1 MVFSVEQPRPH
12 IAILPSA
19 GMGHLTPSCR
29 VATTLAAQGCHVSL
43 IVFHPMVS
51 NAESNSMATFFS
63 TFPSI
68 HPIHLNIV
76 PLPGPGDP
84 FFLQF
89 EAIRQSPH
97 LLLPFL
103 TSSSPPITSI
113 IVDISLA
120 STFLPAISPTGISA
134 FVFFTASASMLA
146 LGAYFP
152 THIDIDQSQRS
163 KDHVE
168 VPGVGF
174 IPMASIPPQ
183 LHNPSDLFT
192 TQVVTNGRALM
203 QANGVLI
210 NTFEALEP
218 ETLTALNNGVVLPG
232 LPPVMAVGPLKQLPL
247 MEASSSLP
255 WLDAQMEGSVVYV
268 SFGSRTGMSVE
279 QIRELGVG
287 LERSGAKFLW
297 VIKTK
302 MVDKEEAQ
310 VELEELLGEELVK
323 RIKERG
329 SMVVHGWVEQEEIL
343 KHGAVGGFVSHCG
356 WNSVMEAALHG
367 VPMLAW
373 PQHGDQRLNAEVV
386 RRSGL
391 GIWVEEW
398 SWGGEGKVVKGEEI
412 EERVKELME
421 SPAVRS
427 SVARVAAEAVKA
439 VGDGGSSEKSLAEFI
454 AKLEGVKWD

>member
-1 MVFSVEQPRPH
+1 
-12 IAILPSA
+12 
-19 GMGHLTPSCR
+19 
-29 VATTLAAQGCHVSL
+29 
-43 IVFHPMVS
+43 
-51 NAESNSMATFFS
+51 
-63 TFPSI
+63 
-68 HPIHLNIV
+68 
-76 PLPGPGDP
+76 
-84 FFLQF
+84 
-89 EAIRQSPH
+89 
-97 LLLPFL
+97 
-103 TSSSPPITSI
+103 
-113 IVDISLA
+113 
-120 STFLPAISPTGISA
+120 
-134 FVFFTASASMLA
+134 MLA
-146 LGAYFP
+146 LCAYFP
-152 THIDIDQSQRS
+152 THIDIDQNKRS
-163 KDHVE
+163 KDHVD
-168 VPGVGF
+168 VPGVGV
-174 IPMASIPPQ
+174 IPMASIPPR

-192 TQVVTNGRALM
+192 TQFVANGRALM

-232 LPPVMAVGPLKQLPL
+232 FPPVMAVGPVKQLPL
-247 MEASSSLP
+247 METSAALP
-255 WLDAQMEGSVVYV
+255 WLDAQMERSVVYV
-268 SFGSRTGMSVE
+268 SFGSRTGMSME

-310 VELEELLGEELVK
+310 VELKELLGEELVE

-367 VPMLAW
+367 VPVLAW
-373 PQHGDQRLNAEVV
+373 PQIGDQKVNAEVV

-398 SWGGEGKVVKGEEI
+398 SWGSEGKVVKGEEI
-412 EERVKELME
+412 EEKVKELME
-421 SPAVRS
+421 SPVVCS
-427 SVARVAAEAVKA
+427 SAARVAAEAVKA

-454 AKLEGVKWD
+454 AKLEGVKYMGLIN

>member
-29 VATTLAAQGCHVSL
+29 LATTLATQGCHVSL

-51 NAESNSMATFFS
+51 NAESNSMTTFFS

-97 LLLPFL
+97 LLLPLL
-103 TSSSPPITSI
+103 TSSSPPITSV

-120 STFLPAISPTGISA
+120 STFLPAISPTGIST
-134 FVFFTASASMLA
+134 FVFFIASASMLS
-146 LGAYFP
+146 LCAYFP
-152 THIDIDQSQRS
+152 THIDIDESQRS

-168 VPGVGF
+168 VPGVGI

-192 TQVVTNGRALM
+192 TQFVANGRALM
-203 QANGVLI
+203 QATGVLL

-232 LPPVMAVGPLKQLPL
+232 FPPVMAVGPLKQLPL
-247 MEASSSLP
+247 LETSAAFP
-255 WLDAQMEGSVVYV
+255 WLDEQAERSVVYV
-268 SFGSRTGMSVE
+268 NFGSRTGMSVE
-279 QIRELGVG
+279 QIREVGVG
-287 LERSGAKFLW
+287 LERSGVKFLW
-297 VIKTK
+297 VIKMK

-323 RIKERG
+323 RIKETG

-356 WNSVMEAALHG
+356 WNSVTEAALHG
-367 VPMLAW
+367 VPVLAW
-373 PQHGDQRLNAEVV
+373 PQRGDQKVNAEVV

-421 SPAVRS
+421 SPALRS
-427 SVARVAAEAVKA
+427 SAARVAAEAVKA
-439 VGDGGSSEKSLAEFI
+439 VGDGGSSEKSLAELI
-454 AKLEGVKWD
+454 GKSWKG